1 MNREVYVI
9 SGFLGSGK
17 TTLIQ
22 KLLRESFKDQNIA
35 LIENDFGEVSMDA
48 ALLKDNGFLVK
59 ELNSGCICCT
69 LSGDFVKSLHEII
82 DQYKPDKIIIEPS
95 GVSKLSDV
103 IDACKDP
110 SICESIKI
118 AKKITVVDANRCEI
132 YLENF
137 GDFFEDQ
144 VKNADI
150 IIFSRYE
157 ENNKKSQ
164 SALSI
169 INKINTKAGIFTNSW
184 DDIQFDDFLT
194 SAEFND
200 FIDIQE
206 DIQKCNL
213 YEDCNSVE
221 NNDCR
226 DHGANECCSCSHS
239 HNANDVF
246 DTITIYFEN
255 NVKCE
260 EIIEKINEIEKFNY
274 GTVLRAKGI
283 LKEKDHFVNLQYLPG
298 EVKLE
303 ESAVKENFLSI
314 IGENLDRQK
323 LKDLFNERI

>member
-22 KLLRESFKDQNIA
+22 KLLRESFKGQNIA
-35 LIENDFGEVSMDA
+35 LIENDFGEVSVDA
-48 ALLKDNGFLVK
+48 ALLKDNGFQVK

-69 LSGDFVKSLHEII
+69 LSGDFVKSLYEII
-82 DQYKPDKIIIEPS
+82 DQYRPDKIIIEPS

-103 IDACKDP
+103 TEACKDP
-110 SICESIKI
+110 SICDSIKI

-157 ENNKKSQ
+157 ENNKKSK

-169 INKINTKAGIFTNSW
+169 IKKLNTKADIFTNSW
-184 DDIQFDDFLT
+184 DDIQFEDILSST
-194 SAEFND
+194 EFND
-200 FIDIQE
+200 FIDFHE

-213 YEDCNSVE
+213 YEDCNSDPH
-221 NNDCR
+221 NNCSH
-226 DHGANECCSCSHS
+226 HGGDEYCCCSHI

-255 NVKCE
+255 NVKCK

-283 LKEKDHFVNLQYLPG
+283 LKEKYRFVNIQYLPG

-303 ESAVKENFLSI
+303 ESAVRENFLSI

-323 LKDLFNERI
+323 LKDLFNEKI